1 MSRTFLSKYESYS
14 KICIQCHDNPDADA
28 LASGYALFKYYSSKG
43 IETSLIYGGPN
54 RITKPNLKMMC
65 EKLEIP
71 VEYAATLPEC
81 DLLITVDC
89 RYGESNVTHFDAKKV
104 AVIDHHESDRDPD
117 DDCYIR
123 SNLAS
128 CSTIVWDMLVQEGYD
143 IEEDSQLSTALY
155 YGLYTDSNAFE
166 ELFHPMDR
174 DMRDMLKK
182 DEELIFRLINTN
194 LSIEELG
201 VASRALNSQ
210 VFSDIYRYSVIE
222 AEACDPNILGI
233 ISDFVIQV
241 DEVDMCVAY
250 NRNQGG
256 YKLSVRACVPV
267 VKANELAKF
276 MCEGIGGGG
285 GHINKAGGFISADCF
300 KNHIKDY
307 DNLTDYLRNR
317 LYMYSTMFDIIY
329 AKDYDIDITGMEKF
343 VKLPVKVGYVK
354 ASDVVKEGTPILIRT
369 LEGDVNQI
377 VSDDL
382 YLMIGIDG
390 EVYPIREEKF
400 RSSYELIDEK
410 PEIEADYKPVIRD
423 NVYGEFY
430 QLKDLMKGCV
440 TTGEVSIF
448 ARKLEKPVK
457 VFTSWDPDKY
467 YLGNVGDYLA
477 VREDDM
483 HDIYVI
489 KGDIFDR
496 TYDRV

>member
-1 MSRTFLSKYESYS
+1 MTFLSRYKDY
-14 KICIQCHDNPDADA
+14 KRIVIQCHDNPDADA
-28 LASGYALFKYYSSKG
+28 LASGYALFKYYTGSGADVKLVYSG
-43 IETSLIYGGPN
+43 QN

-71 VEYAATLPEC
+71 VKYVSGAPEC

-89 RYGESNVTHFDAKKV
+89 RYGESNVTHLEAPKV
-104 AVIDHHESDRDPD
+104 AVIDHHESDRDTD

-128 CSTIVWDMLVQEGYD
+128 CSTIVWDMLVNEGYD
-143 IEEDSQLSTALY
+143 MLADNKLSTALY

-182 DEELIFRLINTN
+182 DEELIFRLVNTN

-201 VASRALNSQ
+201 VASRALNGQ

-256 YKLSVRACVPV
+256 FKLSVRACVPV
-267 VKANELAKF
+267 VKANELARF
-276 MCEGIGGGG
+276 VCEGIGGGG
-285 GHINKAGGFISADCF
+285 GHINKAGGFISADSF
-300 KNHIKDY
+300 KNHVKDY

-317 LYMYSTMFDIIY
+317 LYVYNTMFDVIY
-329 AKDYDIDITGMEKF
+329 AKDYDIDTSDMKKY
-343 VKLPVKVGYVK
+343 VKQPVSVGYVK
-354 ASDVVKEGTPILIRT
+354 ATDVVKTGTPILIRT
-369 LEGDVNQI
+369 LEGDVDQI
-377 VSDDL
+377 VKDDL

-400 RSSYELIDEK
+400 RSSYHITEEK
-410 PEIEADYKPVIRD
+410 PEIEAEYKPVIRD
-423 NVYGEFY
+423 NIYGEFY

-440 TTGEVSIF
+440 TTGEINIF
-448 ARKLEKPVK
+448 AKKLEKPVK
-457 VFTSWDPDKY
+457 VFTAWDPDKY

-496 TYDRV
+496 TYRAV